1 MTSADGGKHHMEF
14 VFVKPAR
21 HKVLEVSRLHLSH
34 GLRGMVVPVVWQPG
48 IPMRTACK
56 LAGLLLH
63 RRMPDVIPTVPSASP
78 IGVFDSGY
86 GGLSVLRELRK
97 RLPGQDFIYLGD
109 SGRAPYGGR
118 DLATVLDF
126 AEQCVDLLFAEGCR
140 LVIVACHTVSCVGLR
155 HLQQRSA
162 ASGRSVLGVT
172 IPAAENAVA
181 LTRGHI
187 GFLGTRR
194 TVASHTFRAEV
205 AKLDAAVRVTEVA
218 APLLAPIVEEGWEES
233 EIARL
238 AVERY
243 LEPLAGV
250 DTLVLGC
257 THYPLLR
264 RVFEQMLEPGVQLLD
279 PAPFVAE
286 RLVDWLE
293 RHPDFCDP
301 ACAGRLRVL
310 SSGDTMRFARNAA
323 RFLGSEP
330 PTIEYVAERA
340 GRLVFSREDSEPDG
354 QFVR

>member
-1 MTSADGGKHHMEF
+1 MF
-14 VFVKPAR
+14 
-21 HKVLEVSRLHLSH
+21 LH
-34 GLRGMVVPVVWQPG
+34 P
-48 IPMRTACK
+48 
-56 LAGLLLH
+56 
-63 RRMPDVIPTVPSASP
+63 RMPDAALPSPSQNP

-97 RLPGQDFIYLGD
+97 RLPGEDYIYLGD

-140 LVIVACHTVSCVGLR
+140 LIVVACHTVSCVALR

-162 ASGRSVLGVT
+162 GLDRRILGVT
-172 IPAAENAVA
+172 IPAAENAVHV
-181 LTRGHI
+181 TRGHV

-194 TVASHTFRAEV
+194 TVASHTFRTEA
-205 AKLDAAVRVTEVA
+205 AKLNPEVRITEVA

-233 EIARL
+233 DVARL
-238 AVERY
+238 SVQQY
-243 LEPLAGV
+243 LGEVGDV

-264 RVFEQMLEPGVQLLD
+264 KVFEEALPTNVHLLD

-286 RLVDWLE
+286 RLVDWLG
-293 RHPDFCDP
+293 RHPEFRNP
-301 ACAGRLRVL
+301 APSGKLRIL
-310 SSGDTMRFARNAA
+310 SSGDTSRFARSAT
-323 RFLGSEP
+323 RFLGEIP
-330 PTIEYVAERA
+330 PSVEHVAERG
-340 GRLVFSREDSEPDG
+340 GRLVFSPEGSEPTG